1 MNKKLLNR
9 MLELSNIK
17 PVIKEEKMSLSNFEL
32 VKESVNGKIYAVVR
46 EQNKYYIKNADS
58 KNNINESDFDYIGG
72 IVNKGKK
79 SFYSYEE
86 AVKHLN
92 LMFEEINNHYNVDNV
107 NLLESDVLNEK
118 KFILKLKNKKTEPK
132 AEPKADKGGFDFG
145 GDSEEKETSDKGGF
159 DFGGGDDTEDT
170 GDSEFDF
177 GGGDDTEDTGD
188 DSFDFGGDG
197 DTEEDNTEDTGD
209 GEFDF
214 GGDDEGDD
222 SEEDDTDVEEFG
234 DDDIKDIQST
244 TGKLG
249 QQIRDV
255 EDLSSDMQK
264 WVAKSVLSAMDLENM
279 DSEDKKDIIRT
290 IKKKSQEEPE
300 ESDEESFDFGDEE
313 PVEESSYMSYMDD
326 EEELEQSGYNIGYNA
341 ADDLLTLLGDE
352 SQDIIIKGFMEGF
365 NSWGIDEIKIVK
377 TGEEP
382 SPKDRDR
389 RSYMSYM
396 DDESCTHCN
405 GLGYD
410 EFTDELCEWCE
421 GKGKFI
427 NPNDTSNYGRYMRD
441 NTHDSYMK
449 EKKESYSDSE
459 LDNWLMD
466 MEMAGFISTPSY
478 ESYMG
483 EDNPHIGGDED
494 MNGELLLDYNDEPLY
509 GLNKNMSHN
518 NMNNGY
524 GNYMSD
530 VTDKFESYE
539 QEIAYQDLLDMASEY
554 GFTLSL
560 CHADKTEDPE
570 ESTIYFDIK
579 DGSEKLL
586 KARINSIGSLEI
598 GTMRGKHFIGE
609 PVDSLSDFDETFDE
623 EGKLKDMGPQR
634 EKAPEKPDR
643 GTETIPG
650 TPTKTPD
657 RERPSRRPFNPP
669 PHITPGEEPGPKAR
683 GRRLNNYDPTMAP
696 APAPAKQPEKPDRG
710 TETVPGTPTK
720 TPDKDRPSRRP
731 FNPPPHITPG
741 EEPGTKARG
750 GRSYMS
756 YMGDE
761 DKTPQPTR
769 PPQMH
774 GKGSRPSKMPFQKPT
789 ELNIEPRLR
798 GMEGKNRP
806 NINEDDVEFS

>member
-132 AEPKADKGGFDFG
+132 AEPKVDKGGFDFG

-177 GGGDDTEDTGD
+177 GGDEDTEDTGD
-188 DSFDFGGDG
+188 DSFDFGD
-197 DTEEDNTEDTGD
+197 DTEDTGD

-214 GGDDEGDD
+214 GGDDEGVD

-300 ESDEESFDFGDEE
+300 EFDEESFDFGDEE

-326 EEELEQSGYNIGYNA
+326 
-341 ADDLLTLLGDE
+341 
-352 SQDIIIKGFMEGF
+352 K
-365 NSWGIDEIKIVK
+365 
-377 TGEEP
+377 
-382 SPKDRDR
+382 
-389 RSYMSYM
+389 
-396 DDESCTHCN
+396 SCTHCN
-405 GLGYD
+405 GSGYD
-410 EFTDELCEWCE
+410 EFTDETCEWCE
-421 GKGKFI
+421 GEGKFI
-427 NPNDTSNYGRYMRD
+427 NPNDTSNYRRYMGD
-441 NTHDSYMK
+441 GTHDSYMK

-459 LDNWLMD
+459 LDNWLLD
-466 MEMAGFISTPSY
+466 MEMAGFVSTPSY

-483 EDNPHIGGDED
+483 EDNPHIGGDENMVD
-494 MNGELLLDYNDEPLY
+494 GELLLDYDDENLY
-509 GLNKNMSHN
+509 GLNLNMRNNPNLEYSENN
-518 NMNNGY
+518 NMNRGY

-530 VTDKFESYE
+530 VTDKFETYE
-539 QEIAYQDLLDMASEY
+539 QEIAYQDLSDMASEY

-579 DGSEKLL
+579 DGSKKLL

-598 GTMRGKHFIGE
+598 GTMRGRHFIGE

-696 APAPAKQPEKPDRG
+696 APAKQPEKPDRG

-741 EEPGTKARG
+741 EEPGPKARG
-750 GRSYMS
+750 RRSYMS

-761 DKTPQPTR
+761 DKTSKPSHDKPRRPGRNPFEKPMGDEDKTSKPSHPKPRRPGRNPFEKPQR
-769 PPQMH
+769 PD
-774 GKGSRPSKMPFQKPT
+774 SNPFK
-789 ELNIEPRLR
+789 
-798 GMEGKNRP
+798 RP
-806 NINEDDVEFS
+806 NNNEGDVKFS

>member
-118 KFILKLKNKKTEPK
+118 KFILKLKNKK

-177 GGGDDTEDTGD
+177 GGDEDTEDTGD
-188 DSFDFGGDG
+188 DSFDFGD
-197 DTEEDNTEDTGD
+197 DDTEDTGD

-326 EEELEQSGYNIGYNA
+326 E
-341 ADDLLTLLGDE
+341 
-352 SQDIIIKGFMEGF
+352 
-365 NSWGIDEIKIVK
+365 
-377 TGEEP
+377 
-382 SPKDRDR
+382 
-389 RSYMSYM
+389 
-396 DDESCTHCN
+396 SCTHC
-405 GLGYD
+405 GGSGYD
-410 EFTDELCEWCE
+410 EFPDEHCGGSGYDEFPDEPCEWCGGE
-421 GKGKFI
+421 GKSI
-427 NPNDTSNYGRYMRD
+427 NPNDTSNYRRYMGDEDDHDFGFESPFCQSCKGNGCEECYGSGMKRNSIFPD
-441 NTHDSYMK
+441 SKDEGKGKSINPNDTSNYRRYMGDGTHDSYMK

-459 LDNWLMD
+459 LDNWLLD
-466 MEMAGFISTPSY
+466 MEMAGFVSTPSY

-483 EDNPHIGGDED
+483 EDNHRIGGDED
-494 MNGELLLDYNDEPLY
+494 MNGELLLDYDDENLY
-509 GLNKNMSHN
+509 GLNLNMRN
-518 NMNNGY
+518 NPNLEYSENNNINRGY

-530 VTDKFESYE
+530 VTDKFETYE

-598 GTMRGKHFIGE
+598 GTMRGRHFIGE

-696 APAPAKQPEKPDRG
+696 APAKQPEKPDRG

-741 EEPGTKARG
+741 EEPGPKARN
-750 GRSYMS
+750 RRY
-756 YMGDE
+756 
-761 DKTPQPTR
+761 
-769 PPQMH
+769 
-774 GKGSRPSKMPFQKPT
+774 SR
-789 ELNIEPRLR
+789 N
-798 GMEGKNRP
+798 
-806 NINEDDVEFS
+806 DDDNVNFS